1 MITLHSSATTYVKIM
16 LTNLQVHVEV
26 DLSNIYRYINFSDYG
41 SVGRASDDRF
51 RGPGLNPGLVLHY
64 FSSPLYMIMKEL
76 TYQLKM

>member
-1 MITLHSSATTYVKIM
+1 MITLHSSATTYVKM

-26 DLSNIYRYINFSDYG
+26 NLSNIYRYINFSDYG
-41 SVGRASDDRF
+41 SVGRASDYRF

>member
-41 SVGRASDDRF
+41 SVGRASDYRF
-51 RGPGLNPGLVLHY
+51 KGPGFNPGLVLHY

>member
-1 MITLHSSATTYVKIM
+1 MITLHSSATTYVKM

-41 SVGRASDDRF
+41 SVGRASDYRF
-51 RGPGLNPGLVLHY
+51 RGPVFNPGLVLHY
-64 FSSPLYMIMKEL
+64 FSSPLYMIMNEL

>member
-1 MITLHSSATTYVKIM
+1 MITLHSSATTYVKM

-41 SVGRASDDRF
+41 SVGRASDYRF

-64 FSSPLYMIMKEL
+64 FSSPLYMIMNEL